1 MTMRSGKLRDIMN
14 EVVLQRGLNRLFNK
28 LWSKIANRR

>member
-1 MTMRSGKLRDIMN
+1 MRDIMN